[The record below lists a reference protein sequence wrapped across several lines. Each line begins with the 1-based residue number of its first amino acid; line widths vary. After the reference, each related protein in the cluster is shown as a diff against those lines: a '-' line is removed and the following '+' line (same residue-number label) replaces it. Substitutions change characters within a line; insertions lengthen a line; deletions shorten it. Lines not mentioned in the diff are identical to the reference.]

1 MRKVARVALGVVVAM
16 TAASFSVWPS
26 AHASSGSGGK
36 GIGQIIPT
44 P

>member
-26 AHASSGSGGK
+26 
-36 GIGQIIPT
+36 
-44 P
+44 